1 VNDRIR
7 TIAVVGMILL
17 AALVLGTT
25 YWQAWA
31 EGQLAAKQDNTLL
44 SVAQFTIDRGAIL
57 AADGTVLALNR
68 VVHVSGNTY
77 YLRHYPTG
85 PLAAD
90 VVGYSTEGRSRAG
103 LERSYNDFLTASN
116 SDLHTVVTS
125 ALNSLEGKTIKGNSL
140 KLTLHLG
147 PQFLA
152 EKALAGLCGSAVALD
167 IPTGRVLVMA
177 TSPSYNPNLV
187 EKHYGQIA
195 NTTAACSGPAPL
207 LNRATA
213 GLYQPGS
220 TFKLVTAAAAL
231 DSGTFTPDSRFVD
244 PGYCTEYGKQVT
256 NFADLGGVPEVF
268 GNVTLAQGLQFSIN
282 SVFCNVGIKL
292 GALKILEYAKR
303 FGLYS
308 SPGLDTPPDEQ
319 RTSGLYNCT
328 KDKQGH
334 VSCNLFYPKLDS
346 QVDPGRL
353 AFGQERLQV
362 TPLQMAMVAAAIGN
376 GGVVMQPY
384 VVDSILKPGGGVL
397 ETTKPRARGRAIS
410 PQTASE
416 LTTMME
422 AVVSGGTGTAAQIP
436 GVLVAGKTGTAETG
450 VQGVNTAWF
459 VCFAPADHP
468 RIAVA
473 VTLENQLHK
482 TGGQV
487 AAPIA
492 KTLLEALLKQPTA

>member
-1 VNDRIR
+1 MIR
-7 TIAVVGMILL
+7 
-17 AALVLGTT
+17 
-25 YWQAWA
+25 
-31 EGQLAAKQDNTLL
+31 
-44 SVAQFTIDRGAIL
+44 
-57 AADGTVLALNR
+57 AADGTVLAANR
-68 VVHVSGNTY
+68 VVQVNGNTF

-85 PLAAD
+85 KLAAD
-90 VVGYSTEGRSRAG
+90 VVGYSTQGRSRAG

-116 SDLHTVVTS
+116 SDLHTVLTS
-125 ALNSLEGKTIKGNSL
+125 TLNSLEGKTTKGNSL
-140 KLTLHLG
+140 VLTLHLG

-152 EKALAGLCGSAVALD
+152 EKALASSCGAAVALD

-177 TSPSYNPNLV
+177 TSPTYNPNLV
-187 EKHYGQIA
+187 EHNFGAIDRTQA
-195 NTTAACSGPAPL
+195 LCNGPAPL

-220 TFKLVTAAAAL
+220 SFKLVTAAAAL
-231 DSGTFTPDSRFVD
+231 DSGAFTPDSRFND
-244 PGYCTEYGKQVT
+244 PGYCIEFGKKVS
-256 NFADLGGVPEVF
+256 NFADQNGPEVF
-268 GNVTLAQGLQFSIN
+268 GNVTLAQGLQHSIN

-303 FGLYS
+303 FGFYS
-308 SPGLDTPPDEQ
+308 TPPLETPPDE
-319 RTSGLYNCT
+319 RRASGLY
-328 KDKQGH
+328 DHGR
-334 VSCNLFYPKLDS
+334 LFYPKHDY

-353 AFGQERLQV
+353 AFGQERLGV

-384 VVDSILKPGGGVL
+384 VVDKILKPGGGVL
-397 ETTKPRARGRAIS
+397 QTTKPKEFGRAIS
-410 PQTASE
+410 LQTAGE

-422 AVVSGGTGTAAQIP
+422 SVVTGGTGTNAQIP
-436 GVLVAGKTGTAETG
+436 GVRVAGKTGTAETG
-450 VQGVNTAWF
+450 VTGINTAWF

-482 TGGQV
+482 TGGEV

-492 KTLLEALLKQPTA
+492 KTLLEALLKQATA

>member
-1 VNDRIR
+1 MNERIR
-7 TIAVVGMILL
+7 TISVVGMILL
-17 AALVLGTT
+17 AALIVGTT

-31 EGQLAAKQDNTLL
+31 GGELASKQDNAIQR
-44 SVAQFTIDRGAIL
+44 VAQFKIDRGVIR
-57 AADGTVLALNR
+57 AADGTVVAANR
-68 VVHVSGNTY
+68 VVHVNGNTF

-85 PLAAD
+85 KLAAD
-90 VVGYSTEGRSRAG
+90 VVGYSTQGRSRTG

-116 SDLHTVVTS
+116 SDLHTVLTS
-125 ALNSLEGKTIKGNSL
+125 TLNSLEGKTTKGNSL
-140 KLTLHLG
+140 VLTLHLG

-152 EKALAGLCGSAVALD
+152 EKALADQCGAAVALD
-167 IPTGRVLVMA
+167 VKTGRVLVMA
-177 TSPSYNPNLV
+177 TNPTYNPNLV
-187 EKHYGQIA
+187 EHDFGAIGRTQA
-195 NTTAACSGPAPL
+195 QCSGPAPL

-220 TFKLVTAAAAL
+220 SFKLVTAAAAL
-231 DSGTFTPDSRFVD
+231 DSGAFTPDSRFND
-244 PGYCTEYGKQVT
+244 PGYCVEYGTKVS

-268 GNVTLAQGLQFSIN
+268 GNVTLAQGLQHSIN
-282 SVFCNVGIKL
+282 SVFCNVGMKL

-303 FGLYS
+303 FGFYS
-308 SPGLDTPPDEQ
+308 TPGLETPPEEQ
-319 RTSGLYNCT
+319 ATSGLHNCDRKT
-328 KDKQGH
+328 GK
-334 VSCNLFYPKLDS
+334 CRLFYPKHDY

-353 AFGQERLQV
+353 AFGQERLGV

-384 VVDSILKPGGGVL
+384 VVDRILKPGGGVL
-397 ETTKPRARGRAIS
+397 QTTKPKELGRAIS
-410 PQTASE
+410 LQTAGE

-422 AVVSGGTGTAAQIP
+422 SVVTGGTGTNAQIP
-436 GVLVAGKTGTAETG
+436 GVRVAGKTGTAETG
-450 VQGVNTAWF
+450 HTGINTAWF

-482 TGGQV
+482 TGGEV

-492 KTLLEALLKQPTA
+492 KTLLEALLKQATA